1 MNCPKC
7 HSANTR
13 IEMIQTSSK
22 ATHKGTGLMGHTNNA
37 MRGITAVSTLGMSNL
52 VWKKS
57 KGSSRSKFKHVSVAV
72 CQDCGS
78 NWKIK

>member
-7 HSANTR
+7 HSPNTR
-13 IEMIQTSSK
+13 IDLMQTSSK
-22 ATHKGTGLMGHTNNA
+22 SSHKSNGLMGHTNNA
-37 MRGITAVSTLGMSNL
+37 MRGITALSTLGMSNL

-57 KGSSRSKFKHVSVAV
+57 KGNSSTKFKNVSVGV

-78 NWKIK
+78 NWRIK